1 MAATTILNKNQRLT
15 NKMLENEKLQ
25 ENMNLTIF
33 MTFIIPAIIS
43 IAKKK
48 DKIKL
53 LSIKILLFEFKCK
66 GGNNIWRRKNVIRQF
81 VSDLIKDANLAHI
94 KSK

>member
-1 MAATTILNKNQRLT
+1 MAGTTILNKNQRLT

-33 MTFIIPAIIS
+33 MTFVIPAIIS

-53 LSIKILLFEFKCK
+53 LSIKFLLFEFKCK
-66 GGNNIWRRKNVIRQF
+66 GGITYGEEKM
-81 VSDLIKDANLAHI
+81 
-94 KSK
+94 